1 MPVFLAASRR
11 PAEHK
16 FNFRSGLG
24 RALSLFLVAALSTGG
39 FAGPAAAAEPMD
51 VRVAALVPELE
62 ATIASG
68 MKAFDNPGLAIGIV
82 TGDRLVYAKG
92 FGVRKKGGEPVDAAT
107 VFQIGSATKS
117 FLAATMAITAD
128 RKKFAWDDRVVDLD
142 PDFQMKDLCRH
153 VAPEGRFAAVAA
165 NLGPKPLGFVQFQ
178 VGQTGKLDLF
188 RFVIEDGQEYLLQR
202 E

>member
-1 MPVFLAASRR
+1 MPVAASRR

-24 RALSLFLVAALSTGG
+24 RALSLFLLATLSTGG

-51 VRVAALVPELE
+51 AQVAALVPELE

-68 MKAFDNPGLAIGIV
+68 MNAFDNPGLAIGIV

-92 FGVRKKGGEPVDAAT
+92 FGFRKKGGEPVDTAT

-117 FLAATMAITAD
+117 FLATTMAITAD

-142 PDFQMKDLCRH
+142 PDFQMKDPWVTREFRVFDLIAQRSGLF
-153 VAPEGRFAAVAA
+153 APRSA
-165 NLGPKPLGFVQFQ
+165 
-178 VGQTGKLDLF
+178 
-188 RFVIEDGQEYLLQR
+188 
-202 E
+202 

>member
-24 RALSLFLVAALSTGG
+24 RALSLFLFAALSTGG
-39 FAGPAAAAEPMD
+39 FAGPAAAEPMD
-51 VRVAALVPELE
+51 VRVAALVSELE
-62 ATIASG
+62 AIIASG

-82 TGDRLVYAKG
+82 TGGRLVYAKG

-165 NLGPKPLGFVQFQ
+165 NLGP
-178 VGQTGKLDLF
+178 
-188 RFVIEDGQEYLLQR
+188 
-202 E
+202 

>member
-51 VRVAALVPELE
+51 ARVAALVPELE

-68 MKAFDNPGLAIGIV
+68 MMAFDNPGLAIGIV

-117 FLAATMAITAD
+117 FLATTMAIAAD
-128 RKKFAWDDRVVDLD
+128 RKKFSVRRGVVTT
-142 PDFQMKDLCRH
+142 
-153 VAPEGRFAAVAA
+153 
-165 NLGPKPLGFVQFQ
+165 KPSLQSPSGF
-178 VGQTGKLDLF
+178 
-188 RFVIEDGQEYLLQR
+188 
-202 E
+202 